1 MKVIIEPV
9 SEETVLRP
17 VSERAD
23 SSEVVASMVV
33 QSQCCVV
40 HLCGC
45 SCDHEAC

>member
-9 SEETVLRP
+9 SEESVLRP
-17 VSERAD
+17 VSEKAGSAD
-23 SSEVVASMVV
+23 VVASMVV

-45 SCDHEAC
+45 NCDHANC